1 MDQAPWPVD
10 DVPQHQSM
18 SMSQPLQ
25 LSFEQEN
32 EVLAKAR
39 KKNRLAQR
47 KHRQKMKSLSNVSS
61 DRGQDAPEIAQKES
75 REASMDKDS
84 QSGYDQND
92 VENFRK
98 YRQVPIDA
106 GSDRGYYAASPKYT
120 SRYPGTAKDIVDDQ
134 YGADSSQEPSLQAI
148 DLHSVNHG
156 VWTFSKE
163 MGALMSPGMDSNTSL
178 DSEDKVRR
186 LSGDGGIA
194 GFNSPFFPMDTDG
207 SNASRHSRV
216 GHSEYGYDY
225 DLSQIPFSS
234 CSGPL
239 ASDVSQVP
247 VNMLGKGSSYKVGY
261 KGQIRNRHNSVASH
275 VSASPR
281 SSHSNSSRWPSQ
293 TVSTSP
299 NTNRDLGNNF
309 STTPLYVVVPSSNSS
324 SSSAAMLANA
334 NPSTSYI
341 YQPTGSICTPPSETS
356 QQSCSEDEVSRF
368 ERVLEAID
376 EAGFDSIDSM
386 AAAYYAAVFPHGSP
400 VHSAQSLSKKRHL
413 RRLLAGLHESAKS
426 WDAQE
431 LQNFR
436 EGIMRSAEDILI
448 DEIQSLD
455 LNSVKGAGNDN
466 FLGKIESVFLSKEG
480 HEATKENKRVF
491 TQRATET
498 WSLLTELGNSVGLR
512 PAQNAQ
518 IVSAFLSMLLKK

>member
-1 MDQAPWPVD
+1 MNQSPWHVD
-10 DVPQHQSM
+10 EVPQQPPM
-18 SMSQPLQ
+18 SMSLPLH

-47 KHRQKMKSLSNVSS
+47 KHRQKMKSLSNASNERS
-61 DRGQDAPEIAQKES
+61 QDASEMAQKGS
-75 REASMDKDS
+75 RATSTDKDS

-92 VENFRK
+92 VEDFRK

-106 GSDRGYYAASPKYT
+106 SSDHGYFAASPNADP
-120 SRYPGTAKDIVDDQ
+120 SR
-134 YGADSSQEPSLQAI
+134 DSSLQAM
-148 DLHSVNHG
+148 DLPSMNQNA
-156 VWTFSKE
+156 WTFSKE
-163 MGALMSPGMDSNTSL
+163 MGALMSPGIDSNTSSL
-178 DSEDKVRR
+178 DCENKARR
-186 LSGDGGIA
+186 LSTDGGIT
-194 GFNSPFFPMDTDG
+194 GFNNPFFPMDSSR
-207 SNASRHSRV
+207 SNGSRHPQT
-216 GHSEYGYDY
+216 GHSGYGYDY
-225 DLSQIPFSS
+225 EAMSQIPFGNSN
-234 CSGPL
+234 GPL
-239 ASDVSQVP
+239 STDINQVSANQ
-247 VNMLGKGSSYKVGY
+247 LGKGTSSYKIGY
-261 KGQIRNRHNSVASH
+261 KGQTRNRHNSVASH

-293 TVSTSP
+293 NMSTSP
-299 NTNRDLGNNF
+299 NNNPELGNTF
-309 STTPLYVVVPSSNSS
+309 STTPLYVVVPSQNSS
-324 SSSAAMLANA
+324 SNSTAIMANG
-334 NPSTSYI
+334 NPPTSYFF
-341 YQPTGSICTPPSETS
+341 QPNGSISTPPSDIS
-356 QQSCSEDEVSRF
+356 QHSCSEDEVSRF

-376 EAGFDSIDSM
+376 EAGFDSVDSM
-386 AAAYYAAVFPHGSP
+386 TAAYYSSIFPYGSP
-400 VHSAQSLSKKRHL
+400 VHSAQTLSKKRHL
-413 RRLLAGLHESAKS
+413 KRLLAALHESAKN

-455 LNSVKGAGNDN
+455 LNSVKGAGSDK
-466 FLGKIESVFLSKEG
+466 FLSKIESVFLSKEG

-498 WSLLTELGNSVGLR
+498 WSLLTELGNSMGIR